1 MEILAPGGGFVFN
14 TVHNILPEVPPQNI
28 EAMFEAVAAFNGP

>member
-1 MEILAPGGGFVFN
+1 MPDGGFVFY

-28 EAMFEAVAAFNGP
+28 VSMFEAVEDWSSGG